1 MQKVR
6 QKQKVLEF
14 FFQKSSDSKSRFNSL
29 KSANEKK
36 SDGLHENFVRN
47 CTGEKDG
54 T

>member
-14 FFQKSSDSKSRFNSL
+14 FFQKSSDSRFNSL

-36 SDGLHENFVRN
+36 SHGLHENFVRN